1 MASESTRERTVT
13 ITIPAELD
21 DWLETQAAERDI
33 DRDILLSQLLAAYQT
48 TANYNGEL
56 DGEIQSFDSDHIE
69 TLIEEQIEQQLPG
82 DSETAAALKDRIETV
97 GSEHE
102 QKITELHNRVV
113 QMKKELDTKAPEDH
127 GHSEFEH
134 LRELAARVEAI
145 GDELNTLREEA
156 GEDDDSDQFG
166 EFDERLEE
174 VEDRLQSVAWLV
186 GNLRD
191 TVEEDNTL
199 DVTDRIKRAAAEANI
214 EQANCQNCGETV
226 SIGLLTEPECPHC
239 NTAVRDVEPSSG
251 WFGKPELRT
260 ASELDSGENA

>member
-48 TANYNGEL
+48 TADYNGEL

-82 DSETAAALKDRIETV
+82 DSETAAALKDQIETI
-97 GSEHE
+97 GGKHE
-102 QKITELHNRVV
+102 QKIKELHTRVV
-113 QMKKELDTKAPEDH
+113 QIKKELDTKAPEDH

-145 GDELNTLREEA
+145 GDELKTLREEA
-156 GEDDDSDQFG
+156 EKEDDDQLA

-186 GNLRD
+186 GDLRD
-191 TVEEDNTL
+191 TVEEDDTL
-199 DVTDRIKRAAAEANI
+199 DVTDRIKRAAAESNI

-239 NTAVRDVEPSSG
+239 STAVRDVEPSSG

>member
-21 DWLETQAAERDI
+21 DWLDEQATKRDV
-33 DRDILLSQLLAAYQT
+33 DRDTLLSQLLAAYQT
-48 TANYNGEL
+48 TAKYNGEL
-56 DGEIQSFDSDHIE
+56 EGEIQTFESDHIE
-69 TLIEEQIEQQLPG
+69 TLIEDQIEQQFPG
-82 DSETAAALKDRIETV
+82 DSETAAALKDRIDTI

-113 QMKKELDTKAPEDH
+113 QIKKELDAKAPEDH
-127 GHSEFEH
+127 DHSEFEH
-134 LRELAARVEAI
+134 LRELAARVEAL
-145 GDELNTLREEA
+145 GDELNALREESET
-156 GEDDDSDQFG
+156 EDDDQLA
-166 EFDERLEE
+166 EFDDRLEE

-191 TVEEDNTL
+191 TVEEDDTL
-199 DVTDRIKRAAAEANI
+199 DVADRIKRAAAESNI
-214 EQANCQNCGETV
+214 EQAKCQNCGETV